1 MSFLFCG
8 MKGYIVYS
16 TYDIRDGKTIV
27 CLYGRLE
34 NGNSFVAVFPFQPY
48 FYIREKDEKKV
59 SVYLK
64 KYKVEKSD
72 FFNFEGNRVVK
83 VSSESHIELNK
94 LHEHM
99 KKMVETYEADI
110 KPHNK
115 FIIENDIFG
124 GIELDGDY
132 EPSERV
138 DRVYNGSKISALKEE
153 YVPKL
158 KIVSLDI
165 EADDKIICIGLY
177 SEGYK
182 RNFMRTKQ
190 NIKNVISCNSE
201 EEIII
206 KFREEMIKI
215 DPDIITGWNVIDF
228 DLVYLKNKFAEY
240 KLPFDFARSNE
251 NIKLRIESEFF
262 RSSSA
267 DIVGRQV
274 LDAMNLIKDPFI
286 KEAPM
291 IKKAEFDSYSL
302 EDVSQALL
310 KRGKLIKGSGKLR
323 HEELYSLFEKNNL
336 ESHQKIVDYNL
347 LDCELAYDILDK
359 VKIIDLALERSQL
372 TGMSLDRLTSSIG
385 AFDSLY
391 IREAH
396 KRKLVSPTTHY
407 SKKEEKIKGGYVQ
420 QAVSGIY
427 HNVLVLDFKSLYP
440 SIIRTFNIDP
450 SSFLKKRENNAIESP
465 NGAYFKNG
473 EGILPE
479 IIKRL
484 HQAREKAKKEKR
496 ELSSYA
502 IKVIMNS
509 FFGVLASPNCRYF
522 NMDVAN
528 SITHFGQY
536 IIKLTAEEIKKKG
549 YDVIYSDT
557 DSIFLHVKNEK
568 DNPGKIGLEMES
580 HINEFYKKMIK
591 AKYKRESFLELQFD
605 KHFLS
610 LMIPSLRGE
619 DRGAKKRYAG
629 LVEKDGK
636 ESVEIVGL
644 EAIRGDWTESAREFQ
659 RELLDKVFHKEE
671 VAEFIRKYV
680 KKLQEGKLDS
690 KLVYRKSIRKNLAEY
705 TKTTPPHVKAARK
718 MDKLEGNV
726 IEYYITLDGPEP
738 IQKIKHKIDYE
749 HYIEKQIKPIANQ
762 ILSLFGK
769 NFDDLIK
776 SSKQTKLF

>member
-1 MSFLFCG
+1 MLIVSSPIFL
-8 MKGYIVYS
+8 
-16 TYDIRDGKTIV
+16 
-27 CLYGRLE
+27 
-34 NGNSFVAVFPFQPY
+34 Y

-124 GIELDGDY
+124 GIELEGDY
-132 EPSERV
+132 ETSERV
-138 DRVYNGSKISALKEE
+138 DRVYISPKISALKAE
-153 YVPKL
+153 YLPKL
-158 KIVSLDI
+158 KVVSLDI
-165 EADDKIICIGLY
+165 ESDDKIICIGLY

-182 RNFMRTKQ
+182 KNFMRTKQ
-190 NIKNVISCNSE
+190 NIKNVVSCNSE
-201 EEIII
+201 EELLI

-228 DLVYLKNKFAEY
+228 DLVYLKNKFAYY
-240 KLPFDFARSNE
+240 KIPFDFARSNE

-291 IKKAEFDSYSL
+291 IKNAEFDSYSL

-323 HEELYSLFEKNNL
+323 HEELYSLFEKNSL

-347 LDCELAYDILDK
+347 LDCELAYDIIDK
-359 VKIIDLALERSQL
+359 IKIIDLALERSQL
-372 TGMSLDRLTSSIG
+372 TGMSLDKLTSSIS

-391 IREAH
+391 IREA
-396 KRKLVSPTTHY
+396 KKSGFVSPTTIF
-407 SKKEEKIKGGYVQ
+407 SRKEDKITGGYVKE
-420 QAVSGIY
+420 SNPGIY
-427 HNVLVLDFKSLYP
+427 NNIIVLDFKSLYP
-440 SIIRTFNIDP
+440 SILRTFNIDP
-450 SSFLKKRENNAIESP
+450 ASYIGKDKKPNSIEAP
-465 NGAYFKNG
+465 NKVYFKNS
-473 EGILPE
+473 EGVLPK
-479 IIKRL
+479 IIYRL
-484 HQAREKAKKEKR
+484 HLARELAKKEKR

-509 FFGVLASPNCRYF
+509 FWGVLASPNCRYF
-522 NMDVAN
+522 NFDMA
-528 SITHFGQY
+528 SAITSFARF
-536 IIKLTAEEIKKKG
+536 IIQLTAKEIELKFKTPT
-549 YDVIYSDT
+549 IYSDT
-557 DSIFLHVKNEK
+557 DSVFIESNLNKNGAEKLGKDIQNYVNDFYEDYVKKNYNRK
-568 DNPGKIGLEMES
+568 S
-580 HINEFYKKMIK
+580 Y
-591 AKYKRESFLELQFD
+591 LELQFE
-605 KHFLS
+605 KLYLVF
-610 LMIPSLRGE
+610 IQPKLRSKE
-619 DRGAKKRYAG
+619 EKGAKKRYAG

-636 ESVEIVGL
+636 ENVEIVGM
-644 EAIRGDWTESAREFQ
+644 EAIRGDWTESAKEFQ

-671 VAEFIRKYV
+671 IADYIKNYV
-680 KKLQEGKLDS
+680 KKLTSGKLDS
-690 KLVYRKSIRKNLAEY
+690 KLVYRKSIRKSLAEY

-726 IEYYITLDGPEP
+726 IEYYVTLDGPEP

-749 HYIEKQIKPIANQ
+749 HYIDKQIKPIANQ

-769 NFDDLIK
+769 DFDDLFND
-776 SSKQTKLF
+776 SKQTKLF